1 MYYFKG
7 DTAKKWFDDLNNGID
22 FFKKIHSDGIK
33 LEEAKKTSRIY
44 LNQINTKYQEEDL
57 NQKIKKW
64 H

>member
-22 FFKKIHSDGIK
+22 FLKKIDSDGIK
-33 LEEAKKTSRIY
+33 LEEAKKTLQNLFKSN
-44 LNQINTKYQEEDL
+44 L
-57 NQKIKKW
+57 